1 MSADPAFPQE
11 LATLRY
17 LVVEDQGFQRWAVGQ
32 LLERMG
38 AVHVFLADDG
48 TSALEM
54 YRTLDPPVD
63 VIVTDLNMPQM
74 DGMEFIRHVGESG
87 RPVSLILASDMNA
100 TLIASVAAMTKA
112 YGLSLIGTIQKP
124 VTAAKLAAA
133 LGRYTPP
140 RAVVPT
146 GPREVFQYDEIA
158 IGIANGQFMP
168 HFQPKID
175 LASGALRGVEALAR
189 WHHPVHGI
197 LPPSAFMGPLESTGR
212 VEGLTVALLAAAC
225 RACREWLAEGFSGA
239 GVALNVSVGSLSDV
253 ALADRLMQVVS
264 ANGVAAQHVTIEV
277 TETAAVS
284 DVARVLENLSRLR
297 MKGFG
302 LSIDDY
308 GTGYSSMQQL
318 SRIPFTELKIDQS
331 FVRNAPLNAGSR
343 AVLESSLEIA
353 TKLGITA
360 VAEGVETGRELEL
373 LVQLRCPVAQGFLL
387 GKPLPAAE
395 FREWLRRNDATAR

>member
-1 MSADPAFPQE
+1 MSGAAEFPPE
-11 LATLRY
+11 MATLRY

-38 AVHVFLADDG
+38 AANVFFADDG
-48 TSALEM
+48 TTALEL

-87 RPVSLILASDMNA
+87 RTVSLILTSDLNA
-100 TLIASVAAMTKA
+100 ALIASVAAMAKA

-140 RAVVPT
+140 RSVVPAAR
-146 GPREVFQYDEIA
+146 REAFEYDEIS
-158 IGIANGQFMP
+158 IGIANGQFVP
-168 HFQPKID
+168 YFQPKID
-175 LASGALRGVEALAR
+175 LANGVLRGVEVLAR
-189 WHHPVHGI
+189 WHHPVHGL

-212 VEGLTVALLAAAC
+212 VERLTMALLAGAC
-225 RACREWLAEGFSGA
+225 QACREWLAEGIPGA

-253 ALADRLMQVVS
+253 SLADRLAQAVGAS
-264 ANGVAAQHVTIEV
+264 GLEPQHVTIEV

-284 DVARVLENLSRLR
+284 DVGRVLENLSRLR

-308 GTGYSSMQQL
+308 GTGYSSLQQL

-331 FVRNAPLNAGSR
+331 FVRNAPTNAGAR

-353 TKLGITA
+353 AKLGITA

-373 LVQLRCPVAQGFLL
+373 LVQLSCPVAQGYLL
-387 GKPLPAAE
+387 CKPLPAAE
-395 FREWLRRNDATAR
+395 FRDWLRRNDATAR